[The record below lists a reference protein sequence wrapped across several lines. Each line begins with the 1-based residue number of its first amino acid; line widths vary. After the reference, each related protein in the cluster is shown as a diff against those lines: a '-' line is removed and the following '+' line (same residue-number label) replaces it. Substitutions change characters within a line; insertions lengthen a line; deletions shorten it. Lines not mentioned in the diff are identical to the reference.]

1 MTASALMHRL
11 SAVPLIL
18 LCLSD
23 PAAAGLF
30 SDPDNYH
37 ECLLEE
43 LEGAQND
50 VAAIQATLQCREE
63 FPSLAMPEE
72 KRSSFLFGPD
82 TFSECVQSY
91 AGSTPSQYAAPQLRQ
106 ACFVLYRQDEN

>member
-1 MTASALMHRL
+1 MTASAPMHCL
-11 SAVPLIL
+11 LAASTIL
-18 LCLSD
+18 LSLSE

-30 SDPDNYH
+30 SSPENYH

-43 LEGAQND
+43 LEDAQND
-50 VAAIQATLQCREE
+50 IAAIQATLQCREE
-63 FPSLAMPEE
+63 FPSPAMPDD

-91 AGSTPSQYAAPQLRQ
+91 AGSTPSQYAATQLRQ
-106 ACFVLYRQDEN
+106 ACFVLYPQDEN